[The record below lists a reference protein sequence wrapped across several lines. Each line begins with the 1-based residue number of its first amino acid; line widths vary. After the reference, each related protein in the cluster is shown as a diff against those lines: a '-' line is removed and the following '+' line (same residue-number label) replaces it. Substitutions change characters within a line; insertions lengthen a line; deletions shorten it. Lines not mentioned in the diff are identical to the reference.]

1 MKRMILII
9 ATLALG
15 INHAGAQYVTY
26 NHDETKMNQVTVMET
41 GAGSLTP
48 ALFYSLIH
56 NKYYRTA
63 SATNKLSY
71 RSTAGGF
78 AYSQVGLAEKVDT
91 SLTKR
96 AEIEALNMADRQ
108 VDLAWTAEGPK
119 IQKAIASFQA
129 NINRIYE
136 AGGNASDTQV
146 WQERLHLFQ
155 TGVSAVRDGYMPNAQ
170 RKRQYLKIYE
180 DICRANDNLIGYIVS
195 VHGREHTRAALSATL
210 DRTDRT
216 ADIASEAASRWKD
229 NTSGNTNP

>member
-1 MKRMILII
+1 MILTV
-9 ATLALG
+9 AVLALG
-15 INHAGAQYVTY
+15 IHHAGAQYVTY

-56 NKYYRTA
+56 NQYYRTA

-78 AYSQVGLAEKVDT
+78 AYSQVGLSEKVDT

-108 VDLAWTAEGPK
+108 VDLAWVAEGPK
-119 IQKAIASFQA
+119 IQRALSSFQT

-136 AGGNASDTQV
+136 AGGNASDTEV

-155 TGVSAVRDGYMPNAQ
+155 TGVSAVRDGYIPNAQ

-180 DICRANDNLIGYIVS
+180 DICRTNDSLIGYIVA
-195 VHGREHTRAALSATL
+195 VYGRENTRAALSATL
-210 DRTDRT
+210 DRPDRT
-216 ADIASEAASRWKD
+216 ADIASEAASRWKEK
-229 NTSGNTNP
+229 SSNTNP

>member
-1 MKRMILII
+1 MKVYDRIKKEDVDLTTEELI
-9 ATLALG
+9 
-15 INHAGAQYVTY
+15 
-26 NHDETKMNQVTVMET
+26 D
-41 GAGSLTP
+41 
-48 ALFYSLIH
+48 LIVHH
-56 NKYYRTA
+56 N
-63 SATNKLSY
+63 
-71 RSTAGGF
+71 
-78 AYSQVGLAEKVDT
+78 
-91 SLTKR
+91 
-96 AEIEALNMADRQ
+96 RQ
-108 VDLAWTAEGPK
+108 VDLTWAAEGPK
-119 IQKAIASFQA
+119 IPKAIASFQA

-216 ADIASEAASRWKD
+216 ADIASEAASRWKE
-229 NTSGNTNP
+229 NTSSNTNP

>member
-1 MKRMILII
+1 MACGGKTRLLKTTETMKRMILII
-9 ATLALG
+9 AVLALG
-15 INHAGAQYVTY
+15 IHHAGAQYVTY

-56 NKYYRTA
+56 NRYYQTA

-119 IQKAIASFQA
+119 IQKALASFQA
-129 NINRIYE
+129 NINRIFE
-136 AGGNASDTQV
+136 AGGNAGDTEV

-170 RKRQYLKIYE
+170 RKRLT
-180 DICRANDNLIGYIVS
+180 
-195 VHGREHTRAALSATL
+195 GRRTSLPRRRPAGRRHQQQPQTL
-210 DRTDRT
+210 RPWQ
-216 ADIASEAASRWKD
+216 IS
-229 NTSGNTNP
+229 